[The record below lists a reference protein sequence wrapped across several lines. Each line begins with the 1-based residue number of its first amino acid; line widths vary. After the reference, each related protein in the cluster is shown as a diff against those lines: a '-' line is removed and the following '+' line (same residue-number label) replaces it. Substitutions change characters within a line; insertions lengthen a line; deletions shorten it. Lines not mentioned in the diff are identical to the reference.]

1 MYLLC
6 WRSGRDAVKAIL
18 LPQRLL
24 LPVLGEAHGGNVYIG
39 EAGKKRLQM
48 LFHIVLWGDDVYEP
62 LQYAYI
68 VEYTIRTNNGGYP
81 CPIMLLNQHR

>member
-1 MYLLC
+1 MT
-6 WRSGRDAVKAIL
+6 RSGREGVKAIL
-18 LPQRLL
+18 LPQRLR
-24 LPVLGEAHGGNVYIG
+24 LPVLGKAHGGNVYIG

-48 LFHIVLWGDDVYEP
+48 LFHIVLWGDDVYKP

>member
-1 MYLLC
+1 M
-6 WRSGRDAVKAIL
+6 DAVKTIL
-18 LPQRLL
+18 SPQWLL
-24 LPVLGEAHGGNVYIG
+24 LPVLGKAHGSNVYIR

-48 LFHIVLWGDDVYEP
+48 LFHVVLWGDDVYEP

-68 VEYTIRTNNGGYP
+68 VEYTIRTDNGGYP